1 MGLFGEIPYSVSDA
15 AAYPFVSG
23 AAGAMVDVV
32 GIRSAEMS
40 GAIETAET
48 RGDNKILA
56 TAASFN
62 SVDLTI
68 TVGQLA
74 LASIAAISGGIVT
87 TTGVAPNSVTT
98 LTRKVTDV
106 VADFQF
112 KVQTPSKD
120 SGGGATRLTFP
131 RCQWQGGPDYNMSDN
146 EFPEVTV
153 NARAIPSTTD
163 VLFLVENYQTLTA
176 FV

>member
-1 MGLFGEIPYSVSDA
+1 MGLFGEIPYSIADA
-15 AAYPFVSG
+15 AAYPY
-23 AAGAMVDVV
+23 AAGVPGAMVDVV
-32 GIRSAEMS
+32 GIRGAEMS
-40 GAIETAET
+40 GSIETAET

-56 TAASFN
+56 TAASYN

-68 TVGQLA
+68 TIGQLA
-74 LASIAAISGGIVT
+74 LASIAAISGGVVVT
-87 TTGVAPNSVTT
+87 TGTGATAVTT
-98 LTRKVTDV
+98 LTRKTTDV

-112 KVQTPSKD
+112 KAQTPSKD

-153 NARAIPSTTD
+153 NARAIPNASD
-163 VLFLVENYQTLTA
+163 VLFLMENYQTLTA